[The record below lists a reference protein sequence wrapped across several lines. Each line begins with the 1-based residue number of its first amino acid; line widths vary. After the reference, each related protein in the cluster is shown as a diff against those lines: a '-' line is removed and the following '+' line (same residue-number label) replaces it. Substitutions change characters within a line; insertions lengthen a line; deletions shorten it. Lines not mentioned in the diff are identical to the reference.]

1 MYSLNGIRIRNNNY
15 FNALEMLR
23 GYVKISSMDYERER
37 KHKKQNI
44 YKLNK

>member
-23 GYVKISSMDYERER
+23 GYVRDKFNGLWKREEAQEA
-37 KHKKQNI
+37 KYI
-44 YKLNK
+44 